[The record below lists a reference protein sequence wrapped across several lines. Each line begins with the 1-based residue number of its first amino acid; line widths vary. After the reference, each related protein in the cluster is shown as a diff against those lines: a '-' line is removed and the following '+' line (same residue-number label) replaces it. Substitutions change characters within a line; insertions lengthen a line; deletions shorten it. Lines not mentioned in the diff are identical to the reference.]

1 LIDYAEAQMSL
12 AALQTDGATLRDHL
26 LAAGAADQRLVAQ
39 PPRGTE
45 SLWHVVVALSA
56 QRTEPVATP
65 ASEIDAWQRLHGV
78 TLSPWEAETV
88 QAADRACA
96 AVLRLQAESKR
107 RTT

>member
-1 LIDYAEAQMSL
+1 MTL
-12 AALQTDGATLRDHL
+12 AATQSDGATLRDHL
-26 LAAGAADQRLVAQ
+26 IAAGAADPRLVAQ

-56 QRTEPVATP
+56 QRTEPVASP

-78 TLSPWEAETV
+78 RLSPWEVETV
-88 QAADRACA
+88 QAADRACV

-107 RTT
+107 RIKQ